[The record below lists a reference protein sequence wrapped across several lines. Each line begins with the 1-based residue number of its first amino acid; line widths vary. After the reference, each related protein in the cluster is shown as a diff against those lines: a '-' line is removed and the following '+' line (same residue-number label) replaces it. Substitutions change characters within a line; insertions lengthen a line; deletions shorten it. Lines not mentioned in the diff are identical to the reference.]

1 MKASWKKQTICNWR
15 WWVCF
20 PYLISLVIFALV
32 FLLPLKVVGVMLK
45 KVGEFL
51 ISSYYALDRMM
62 QKAFNTELAVKWVLD
77 RPYK

>member
-1 MKASWKKQTICNWR
+1 MKTSWKKQTICNWR

-51 ISSYYALDRMM
+51 INSYYVLDGIM
-62 QKAFNTELAVKWVLD
+62 QITFKTRLVIKWVIEKYD
-77 RPYK
+77 